1 MCDSG
6 GVVRRRDWHR
16 NHRMYLWIRSGNRH
30 VSPENP
36 REDIRLA
43 GKWESGLKVSGSLN
57 VPKIIEDKSRISL
70 LWGLVLLLSREDLQK
85 AVKSAPDVMPIAVS
99 FY

>member
-1 MCDSG
+1 
-6 GVVRRRDWHR
+6 
-16 NHRMYLWIRSGNRH
+16 MYLWIRSGNRH

-57 VPKIIEDKSRISL
+57 VSKIIEDKSRISL
-70 LWGLVLLLSREDLQK
+70 FCGVRF
-85 AVKSAPDVMPIAVS
+85 

>member
-30 VSPENP
+30 VSSENP

-43 GKWESGLKVSGSLN
+43 GKWESGLKVSG
-57 VPKIIEDKSRISL
+57 
-70 LWGLVLLLSREDLQK
+70 GLVLLLSREDLQK

>member
-6 GVVRRRDWHR
+6 SVVRRRDWHR

-70 LWGLVLLLSREDLQK
+70 FCGVRF
-85 AVKSAPDVMPIAVS
+85 